1 MSRVP
6 TPHFPLRLVLG
17 LLLPVAARAGGAEF
31 DVRTYGAVAD
41 GRTLDSPAINRA
53 ISAAHAAGGGTVVV
67 PAGTYLS
74 GSIRL
79 LGNVTLDLE
88 PGSVIEASSDDNA
101 YDPAEPNDWGDRLRY
116 QDFGHSHW
124 HNSLLWA
131 EDAENIGIVGTGRI
145 FGPGLAR
152 DWIRGHPNLGN
163 KAIALKNCRKVVL
176 RDFTIARG
184 GWFGILATAADSLTI
199 DNLRIDTNRDGMDI
213 DCCRDVRIS
222 NCSVNSPLDDGIC
235 LKSSYALG
243 FARPTENVA
252 ITNCEVSGFDEGT
265 MLDGTRRRGQKY
277 PTGRIKFGTESN
289 GGFRNIVV
297 SNCVFEYCRGLA
309 LETVDGGDLENVSIT
324 NLAMRDIVNA
334 PIFLRIGARLRGPA
348 GTPLARM
355 ERVSIT
361 HVVAEGVK
369 AEQGILIA
377 GLRGSRITGV
387 SLGDIHIRFLGGG
400 TLAQSKREVPELEKG
415 YPEPGSFGV
424 LPSYGLYARHAANL
438 ALDHVRFD
446 CDTRDGRPAL
456 LLDDV
461 DGCEFSNVSAGGAA
475 IISSPGWGGMPP
487 QTP

>member
-1 MSRVP
+1 M
-6 TPHFPLRLVLG
+6 
-17 LLLPVAARAGGAEF
+17 
-31 DVRTYGAVAD
+31 
-41 GRTLDSPAINRA
+41 
-53 ISAAHAAGGGTVVV
+53 
-67 PAGTYLS
+67 
-74 GSIRL
+74 
-79 LGNVTLDLE
+79 
-88 PGSVIEASSDDNA
+88 
-101 YDPAEPNDWGDRLRY
+101 
-116 QDFGHSHW
+116 
-124 HNSLLWA
+124 
-131 EDAENIGIVGTGRI
+131 
-145 FGPGLAR
+145 
-152 DWIRGHPNLGN
+152 
-163 KAIALKNCRKVVL
+163 
-176 RDFTIARG
+176 
-184 GWFGILATAADSLTI
+184 
-199 DNLRIDTNRDGMDI
+199 
-213 DCCRDVRIS
+213 
-222 NCSVNSPLDDGIC
+222 
-235 LKSSYALG
+235 
-243 FARPTENVA
+243 
-252 ITNCEVSGFDEGT
+252 
-265 MLDGTRRRGQKY
+265 
-277 PTGRIKFGTESN
+277 
-289 GGFRNIVV
+289 
-297 SNCVFEYCRGLA
+297 
-309 LETVDGGDLENVSIT
+309 DGGDLENVSIT

-361 HVVAEGVK
+361 HVVAEGVT